1 VRGQAA
7 LVRGLSQFDVATVS
21 GAARAHL
28 SDYPTDDL
36 AREAVGLLNFFLGR
50 SEEIIDLYDWLAPG
64 QEDDWS
70 FAASWSFACHEVG
83 RLAESQRLGE
93 LALAARPDHVFATHS
108 LAHVAY
114 ESGRHRDGAGL
125 ITSYFTRH
133 QPLAFQQRH
142 LRWHL
147 ALHRLALGDEEGA
160 RSLWAAAI
168 APTAVSTTLGS
179 VEDGAG
185 LLWRWHLYGLG
196 GWELPWAE
204 LGEIAR
210 EVATLPVI
218 PLPAA
223 CAAVVLAALGDEDG
237 LSTLLTTADSMAA
250 SGVPV
255 PAPVLRA
262 VAEAALASFAGHW
275 AEVADALWVVRPQFS
290 ALGGSRAQRELFDDA
305 LVLGLLRSGRADQAV
320 PLLEERLGRRPSA
333 RDEALLAGAAP

>member
-1 VRGQAA
+1 
-7 LVRGLSQFDVATVS
+7 
-21 GAARAHL
+21 
-28 SDYPTDDL
+28 
-36 AREAVGLLNFFLGR
+36 
-50 SEEIIDLYDWLAPG
+50 
-64 QEDDWS
+64 
-70 FAASWSFACHEVG
+70 
-83 RLAESQRLGE
+83 
-93 LALAARPDHVFATHS
+93 
-108 LAHVAY
+108 
-114 ESGRHRDGAGL
+114 
-125 ITSYFTRH
+125 
-133 QPLAFQQRH
+133 
-142 LRWHL
+142 
-147 ALHRLALGDEEGA
+147 
-160 RSLWAAAI
+160 
-168 APTAVSTTLGS
+168 
-179 VEDGAG
+179 
-185 LLWRWHLYGLG
+185 
-196 GWELPWAE
+196 
-204 LGEIAR
+204 
-210 EVATLPVI
+210 VATLPVI